1 MKRAGYVFG
10 IFAAALLA
18 LHGKSV
24 PAADR
29 PLLSLTEEQK
39 YTGDLILVNAEHPYH
54 FDANKDLNL
63 VLLSEAQ
70 SFDYPLSRDD
80 FRLSA
85 AVVPYLDAMI
95 RDCDAAIGTSYT
107 SVSSAWRSEEYQ
119 QNVRDEYAELYGEDY
134 AEKYVAAPGCSEHHT
149 GLSVDLG
156 IIYDDGAEGT
166 FSESENAVWMRE
178 QSYRYGFVRRYAED
192 KTEIT
197 GISNE
202 AWHFRYVGYPHSA
215 YMYAENLCLEEY
227 LALLREE
234 TSPSGP
240 LQMEYGEQTYSVFY
254 TEETEI
260 TEPEGNYT
268 ISGDNLNGYIITVLP
283 TDRSG
288 GAAP

>member
-166 FSESENAVWMRE
+166 FSESANAVWMRE

-202 AWHFRYVGYPHSA
+202 AWHFRYVGTEHSLI
-215 YMYAENLCLEEY
+215 MRDEHLCLEEY
-227 LALLREE
+227 LDLYGSMVYEE
-234 TSPSGP
+234 
-240 LQMEYGEQTYSVFY
+240 
-254 TEETEI
+254 EEAE
-260 TEPEGNYT
+260 
-268 ISGDNLNGYIITVLP
+268 
-283 TDRSG
+283 
-288 GAAP
+288 

>member
-134 AEKYVAAPGCSEHHT
+134 AVS
-149 GLSVDLG
+149 
-156 IIYDDGAEGT
+156 DDE
-166 FSESENAVWMRE
+166 
-178 QSYRYGFVRRYAED
+178 
-192 KTEIT
+192 
-197 GISNE
+197 
-202 AWHFRYVGYPHSA
+202 
-215 YMYAENLCLEEY
+215 
-227 LALLREE
+227 
-234 TSPSGP
+234 
-240 LQMEYGEQTYSVFY
+240 
-254 TEETEI
+254 
-260 TEPEGNYT
+260 
-268 ISGDNLNGYIITVLP
+268 
-283 TDRSG
+283 
-288 GAAP
+288 